1 MHMVIYHEIR
11 SVTIEALDNLSN
23 EKGYKEIITLEKTLA
38 LALSIGM
45 QYLRNLELKLRNT
58 SSSRNEHFKNKIYDL
73 DGKL

>member
-45 QYLRNLELKLRNT
+45 
-58 SSSRNEHFKNKIYDL
+58 
-73 DGKL
+73 